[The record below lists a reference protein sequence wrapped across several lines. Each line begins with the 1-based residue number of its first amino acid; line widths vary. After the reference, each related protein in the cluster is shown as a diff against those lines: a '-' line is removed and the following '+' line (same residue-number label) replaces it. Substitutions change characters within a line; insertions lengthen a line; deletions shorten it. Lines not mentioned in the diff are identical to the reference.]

1 MSHRS
6 EACSSQ
12 RLTEWSMR
20 DMPTVFGEIGRPS
33 PWKAAG
39 EMGTEEFHVIDL
51 LLTQALWLFG
61 PEFDRPVH
69 RASPYRMQESTEIK
83 KQQGLNLKTGK
94 DYSMPNN
101 HKKTRGLNHKELPK
115 CPTGIKGFDQITE
128 GGLPKNRTTLICGSA
143 GSGKTLLGLDFLIKG
158 AANYHE
164 PGIFMSFEETED
176 ELYKDVASLSLDLQ
190 GLVSQKKILLEHVI
204 LERRDIQELD
214 FNLEGLLIRLE
225 HAIDAIGAKR
235 VVLDSIE
242 SLFAGLTDA
251 GMLRL
256 EIKRLFRWLKNKHVT
271 AIVTGEPGQ
280 GSYTRHGLEEYISD
294 CIILLDNRV
303 NEQMAIRRIRVIKY
317 RGSNHGTNEY
327 PFVIDKN
334 GLSVIPITSAGLDQ
348 PGTGKRVSTGIPS
361 LDTMFQGGGFTRGST
376 VLISGTAGTGKTS
389 LAAAFAVERCT
400 RGERCLFLS
409 YEESS
414 GQLIQNMSSIDIR
427 LARWVKKGLL
437 RIVSTRPSFFGLE
450 MHLLDLYKT
459 IEEFKPHAVV
469 IDPLTSLIAEGSQ
482 REIQSMVTRMIDL
495 LKSKSITGV
504 FTSLVSS
511 TAQNYT
517 SGEVGVSSLIDTWL
531 VVRELEEEAGKRRIR
546 GLYIVKSRGM
556 GHSSD
561 VHKLVLSNDGISIV
575 PIPAAAGLIQ
585 KNKVNP
591 GGSEKE
597 KMHSKTSSLGVL
609 G

>member
-1 MSHRS
+1 
-6 EACSSQ
+6 
-12 RLTEWSMR
+12 
-20 DMPTVFGEIGRPS
+20 
-33 PWKAAG
+33 
-39 EMGTEEFHVIDL
+39 
-51 LLTQALWLFG
+51 
-61 PEFDRPVH
+61 
-69 RASPYRMQESTEIK
+69 
-83 KQQGLNLKTGK
+83 
-94 DYSMPNN
+94 MPNN

-214 FNLEGLLIRLE
+214 FNLEGILIRLE

-348 PGTGKRVSTGIPS
+348 PGTGKRISTGIPS
-361 LDTMFQGGGFTRGST
+361 LDIMFQGGGFTKGST

-414 GQLIQNMSSIDIR
+414 GQLIQNMRSIDIR

-437 RIVSTRPSFFGLE
+437 RIVSTRPSFFWIR
-450 MHLLDLYKT
+450 DAST
-459 IEEFKPHAVV
+459 RF
-469 IDPLTSLIAEGSQ
+469 
-482 REIQSMVTRMIDL
+482 IQD
-495 LKSKSITGV
+495 
-504 FTSLVSS
+504 
-511 TAQNYT
+511 
-517 SGEVGVSSLIDTWL
+517 
-531 VVRELEEEAGKRRIR
+531 
-546 GLYIVKSRGM
+546 
-556 GHSSD
+556 H
-561 VHKLVLSNDGISIV
+561 
-575 PIPAAAGLIQ
+575 
-585 KNKVNP
+585 
-591 GGSEKE
+591 
-597 KMHSKTSSLGVL
+597 
-609 G
+609 